1 MAKQILE
8 DKTARHLD
16 HLSEALESGTQQQVR
31 QQLKSLSAAEIGDLL
46 ESLPQAKRLA
56 VWDLTDPE
64 IDGDVL
70 VDVNDEVRA
79 GLIRDTSPEDLVAA
93 VDDLDLDD
101 LADILDDLPDAV
113 ISEVLRS
120 MDRQERERLA
130 QVLSYPEDSAG
141 GLMDPD
147 VITIRPD
154 VSLDVVLR
162 YLRARGKL
170 PEVLDQLFVTGRDG
184 RFLGSLKISDL
195 LSHKVSDEV
204 ASLMDT
210 AALTIPVDMH
220 ESQVAMEFEHHDLVS
235 APVLDADNRLLGR
248 ITIDDVVDVM
258 RDEAEHSVLTM
269 AGLDEEDDMFAPVLQ
284 SARRR
289 WVWLGVNLV
298 TALLAAMV
306 LYAFEPT
313 LDQIVATAVLFP
325 VVMSM
330 GGIAGTQTLTL
341 MIRGMA
347 TGQVGARNAP
357 ALLRKELAVGLLN
370 GILFSLVVAAIATYW
385 YGDTILG
392 LVMGV
397 AILLNLLAAALAG
410 ALVPVILKRMSI
422 DPALAGGVVLTTVTD
437 VIVLQDDRLRHDA
450 SPAARARSGRRRKR
464 GGPAPGGPPAPC
476 WGWGARRNGRAR
488 RGRCRRPP

>member
-1 MAKQILE
+1 
-8 DKTARHLD
+8 
-16 HLSEALESGTQQQVR
+16 
-31 QQLKSLSAAEIGDLL
+31 
-46 ESLPQAKRLA
+46 
-56 VWDLTDPE
+56 
-64 IDGDVL
+64 
-70 VDVNDEVRA
+70 
-79 GLIRDTSPEDLVAA
+79 
-93 VDDLDLDD
+93 
-101 LADILDDLPDAV
+101 
-113 ISEVLRS
+113 

-154 VSLDVVLR
+154 VNLDVVLR
-162 YLRARGKL
+162 YLRARGEL
-170 PEVLDQLFVTGRDG
+170 PEVFDLLFVIDRNGRL
-184 RFLGSLKISDL
+184 LGSLKISDL
-195 LSHKVSDEV
+195 LTREVSNKVEE
-204 ASLMDT
+204 LMDT
-210 AALTIPVDMH
+210 SARFIPVDMH

-235 APVLDADNRLLGR
+235 APVIDVDNRLLGR
-248 ITIDDVVDVM
+248 ITIDDVVDVI

-269 AGLDEEDDMFAPVLQ
+269 AGLDEEEDMFAPVFQ

-289 WVWLGVNLV
+289 WIWLGVNLV

-347 TGQVGARNAP
+347 TGQVSGRNTP

-370 GILFSLVVAAIATYW
+370 GVLFSVIVAAIAIFW
-385 YGDTILG
+385 YNDVPLG
-392 LVMGV
+392 LVMAA
-397 AILLNLLAAALAG
+397 AILLNLLAGATAG

-437 VIVLQDDRLRHDA
+437 VIGILAFIGLATYVLL
-450 SPAARARSGRRRKR
+450 GT
-464 GGPAPGGPPAPC
+464 
-476 WGWGARRNGRAR
+476 
-488 RGRCRRPP
+488 